1 MTIELN
7 DSQRVT
13 IDRLAHG
20 GDGIGY
26 LDDGRIVFVSGT
38 LPGEVVDIEVF
49 ELKKSFARGRI
60 EEVVEPAP
68 QRVASQCPYS
78 DECGGCQFWHTTYE
92 NELRLKTE
100 AAWEAISR
108 ISKVEIPQARV
119 LEAPAAIR
127 YRSRVVFHQ
136 KRAHRDKRTGAL
148 EPNKIGFYRAQSK
161 QLVDIDDCMITN
173 SLLNQVR
180 RALEPAL
187 RDVGDCDIILETA
200 SATSVM
206 VTLVPETNYRT
217 NLPRSLK
224 AFMQSVDQNPM
235 IRGIRV
241 VGKNEDVI
249 YGDIAVD
256 ADQILA
262 HVPVHAARLGSGDFR
277 QSNQAMN
284 RVLVDEVTGHIKA
297 SGATSVLELYCG
309 SGNFAFAM
317 PESVEQIVGL
327 EVSAAAVESADALAR
342 LAGLQRYTFAKA
354 NLDKGLVKTPWPGA
368 EGFDLVL
375 LDPPR
380 TGATTVCQELADAED
395 GPSTIV
401 YVSCD
406 PACLGR
412 DLKTLATG
420 GWKVDSLTLLDMFSR
435 TSHIESIAVLTR

>member
-1 MTIELN
+1 MTIEPL

-26 LDDGRIVFVSGT
+26 LDDGRIVFVSAT
-38 LPGEVVDIEVF
+38 LPGEVVDIELF
-49 ELKKSFARGRI
+49 ELKKSFARGR
-60 EEVVEPAP
+60 VAQVLEPSPA
-68 QRVASQCPYS
+68 RVAPDCPFF
-78 DECGGCQFWHTTYE
+78 EACGGCQFWHTTYD
-92 NELRLKTE
+92 NELILKTE

-108 ISKVEIPQARV
+108 ISRVELPEARV
-119 LEAPAAIR
+119 IAAPAASR

-136 KRAHRDKRTGAL
+136 KRAHRDKKTGAL

-161 QLVDIDDCMITN
+161 QLVDVDDCLITDA
-173 SLLNQVR
+173 LLNEVR

-200 SATSVM
+200 SAQSAV
-206 VTLVPETNYRT
+206 VTLVPKTNYRT

-224 AFMQSVDQNPM
+224 TFMQSVDQNPL
-235 IRGIRV
+235 IRGVRV
-241 VGKNEDVI
+241 VGKDEDVI
-249 YGDIAVD
+249 FGDIAVD

-262 HVPVHAARLGSGDFR
+262 KSPVALARLGSGDFR
-277 QSNQAMN
+277 QSNRAMN
-284 RVLVDEVTGHIKA
+284 RQLVDEVSAHIAA
-297 SGATSVLELYCG
+297 SGARSVLELYCG

-317 PESVEQIVGL
+317 PQTVERVVGL
-327 EVSAAAVESADALAR
+327 EYSAAAIESAKALVR
-342 LAGLQRYTFAKA
+342 LADLSRYTFAMA
-354 NLDKGLVKTPWPGA
+354 NLDKGLEKTPWPGA

-380 TGATTVCQELADAED
+380 TGAATVCQELADSEG
-395 GPSTIV
+395 GPKTIV

-412 DLKTLATG
+412 DLKTLASG

-435 TSHIESIAVLTR
+435 TSHIESVAVLSR